1 MKPKLREYLLKEC
14 IPEVYSYDIISKDT
28 DKELEDYKI
37 LHHLGLY
44 CAKHFWEPGGNE
56 ILKTIDSIYKSRD
69 LFIQNAVENEFFTVL
84 TLGLGMDKLL
94 DIIKTIPT
102 DLQTV
107 YIKVLLEITKESG
120 V

>member
-37 LHHLGLY
+37 LHHLGLF
-44 CAKHFWEPGGNE
+44 CAKHFWEPRVNE
-56 ILKTIDSIYKSRD
+56 ILITIDSLYKSKD
-69 LFIQNAVENEFFTVL
+69 LFVQNAIENEFFAVL
-84 TLGLGMDKLL
+84 ALSLGMNKLL
-94 DIIKTIPT
+94 EIIKTIPT